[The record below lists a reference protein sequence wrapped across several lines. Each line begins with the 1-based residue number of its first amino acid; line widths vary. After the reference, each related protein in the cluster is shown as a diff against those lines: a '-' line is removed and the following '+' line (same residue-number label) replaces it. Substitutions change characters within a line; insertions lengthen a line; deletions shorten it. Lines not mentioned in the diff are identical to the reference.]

1 MKTDSTLDAARWARL
16 KDHLAD
22 LASLTPD
29 ERNKALEALDV
40 DTEDRLWL
48 QDLANPLLSGDQRL
62 SGSHP
67 SARAAVETEKLR
79 WRHGETIGRYRIE
92 SLLGRGGMGEV
103 YEARSLDNDQ
113 IVALKVLRAG
123 LDQKDYARFS
133 ENEQRALRRLD
144 DPRIAK
150 FLEAFIDADGGPCLV
165 LEWVDGEPL
174 QSYCRGRR
182 FNVDSRL
189 RLFVEV
195 CHAVASAHQQLVVHR
210 DLKPSNVLVT
220 PDGQVKLLDFG
231 VSKLLDREETGS
243 RTQTHGHLFTLDY
256 AAPEQVL
263 HEPVST
269 ATDIY
274 ALGVLLFRL
283 LTDVSPYPQRD
294 GRSLVKSVLEESPQK
309 ISEALVRS
317 RSAGKEPPTGS
328 IDADLDRVI
337 GRAMD
342 KDAKS
347 RYRSALELAL
357 DVQAVLDG
365 RPISGGGSTRYRFS
379 KFVRRNRASVVGA
392 IIALAAIV
400 GAAIFSVHETRLTAR
415 HAHEADVANRFL
427 LTALDLT
434 DKFSSS
440 NPGDVTLGEV
450 LERAVAKARTD
461 LADEPEVRATV
472 LLQLS
477 TALMHRGNTETALSA
492 AQEAYQVRSSDPKAT
507 GADKGEAAQELGS
520 AEIERGQIEAAGR
533 HLREALALLEKEDES
548 SPTTIS
554 TLTSLGKLASL
565 RGDAK
570 QSLAWYLRIRT
581 LREALSGDHRAD
593 IAMDYNNVGTG
604 YYNLSQFHEA
614 DAAFLRGIAILE
626 SRFGKNHPRLGYVLY
641 GRAATLVQLGRF
653 SEALTLLDRSD
664 AILNVGNGLTENNPG
679 GVASGRLRAVMEY
692 YSSDYPA
699 ALQRLRSVLPRL
711 QSSSPVGVIAS
722 LSLWG
727 RIEIAQDKPAAA
739 VLTLAEVEKLLVDSD
754 RGAHVQRWLA
764 HGLHGTAAAKLGDAL
779 NGDKELEEAFQ
790 HLVSNDMG
798 DSIELA
804 EISLRS
810 GAAARRRGDFALAL
824 KRHQMAES
832 FQKRTDW
839 LGEFGKSRVI
849 AELVLDG
856 QLPDA
861 SADAKKFA
869 QENREAALATLQRFS
884 PHNALVTDLLASSPN
899 RRQ

>member
-1 MKTDSTLDAARWARL
+1 MKIDTTLDAARWARL

-22 LASLTPD
+22 LASLSPD

-40 DTEDRLWL
+40 DTDDRRWL
-48 QDLANPLLSGDQRL
+48 EDLANPLLSGDQRL

-150 FLEAFIDADGGPCLV
+150 FLEAFVDADGGPCLV

-195 CHAVASAHQQLVVHR
+195 CQAVASAHQQLVVHR

-231 VSKLLDREETGS
+231 VSKLLDRGETGS
-243 RTQTHGHLFTLDY
+243 KTQTHGHLFTLDY

-294 GRSLVKSVLEESPQK
+294 GRSLVKSVLEESPQR

-365 RPISGGGSTRYRFS
+365 RPISSGGSARYRFS
-379 KFVRRNRASVVGA
+379 KFVRRNRASAVGVT
-392 IIALAAIV
+392 IAFAAIV
-400 GAAIFSVHETRLTAR
+400 AATVFSVHETRLTAR
-415 HAHEADVANRFL
+415 HAHQADVAYRFL

-450 LERAVAKARTD
+450 LERAVTKARTD
-461 LADEPEVRATV
+461 LANEPEVRARV
-472 LLQLS
+472 LVQLS
-477 TALMHRGNTETALSA
+477 IALIHRGNTETALSA
-492 AQEAYQVRSSDPKAT
+492 STEAYQIRTSDPDAT
-507 GADKGEAAQELGS
+507 GVEKAEAAQQMAS
-520 AEIERGQIEAAGR
+520 VEIDRSQVKEADK
-533 HLREALALLEKEDES
+533 HLREALAWLDKADES
-548 SPTTIS
+548 NPVAIA

-570 QSLAWYLRIRT
+570 ESLDWYLRIRT

-593 IAMDYNNVGTG
+593 LAMDYNNLGTG
-604 YYNLSQFHEA
+604 YYNLSRFREA
-614 DAAFLRGIAILE
+614 DAAYSRGISMLE
-626 SRFGKNHPRLGYVLY
+626 SRFGKDHPRLGYVLF
-641 GRAATLVQLGRF
+641 GRASTLVQLGRF
-653 SEALTLLDRSD
+653 TEATALLDRSD
-664 AILNVGNGLTENNPG
+664 AILNVGNGTMESNPS
-679 GVASGRLRAVMEY
+679 GVGTGRLRAMIEFLA
-692 YSSDYPA
+692 SDYPA
-699 ALQRLRSVLPRL
+699 ASRRLRAVLP
-711 QSSSPVGVIAS
+711 QIQASSPVAVSAT
-722 LSLWG
+722 LVLWG
-727 RIEIAQDKPAAA
+727 RVELADGKPEAAEKTFSEA
-739 VLTLAEVEKLLVDSD
+739 EKLFVDGG
-754 RGAHVQRWLA
+754 RGANVQRWLA
-764 HGLHGTAAAKLGDAL
+764 HGLHGVALAKLGNFED
-779 NGDKELEEAFQ
+779 GDKQLEEAFHQ
-790 HLVSNDMG
+790 LVSNVIGEGSD
-798 DSIELA
+798 LA

-810 GAAARRRGDFALAL
+810 GSAARRRGDFT
-824 KRHQMAES
+824 MAAQRLQIAER

-839 LGEFGKSRVI
+839 LGDLGRNRVI
-849 AELVLDG
+849 AERVLVG
-856 QLPDA
+856 QLP
-861 SADAKKFA
+861 SAPNEAKEFA
-869 QENREAALATLQRFS
+869 RHNRDSALAVLQQLS
-884 PHNALVTDLLASSPN
+884 PHSPVVAELLASKIASSN
-899 RRQ
+899 